1 MRLIQSGIMASLLL
15 LSGLAVA
22 GSSSVEQK
30 IKAAYLYNF
39 TKFISWPADDAETF
53 KLCLLGEDAVGR
65 LLVPLEKKTAM
76 GLPIRLRRLQR
87 PDQARDCH
95 IVYLAGEETAWNM
108 ENIALQGVLT
118 ISSGSQ
124 ALTVSGEEGFAQQG
138 GMIGFVV
145 RKGRVR
151 LQINLQALK
160 NSGLK
165 VSAKLLEVAEI
176 IDGGGE

>member
-1 MRLIQSGIMASLLL
+1 MMALLL
-15 LSGLAVA
+15 LLPGLAVA
-22 GSSSVEQK
+22 GSATVEEK

-39 TKFISWPADDAETF
+39 TKFISWPADDAESF
-53 KLCLLGEDAVGR
+53 QLCLLGEDAVGR

-76 GLPIRLRRLQR
+76 GLPIRLRHLQR
-87 PDQARDCH
+87 LDQARDCH
-95 IVYLAGEETAWNM
+95 IVYLAGTEAAWNIG
-108 ENIALQGVLT
+108 NLALQGVLT
-118 ISSGSQ
+118 ISSESR
-124 ALTVSGEEGFAQQG
+124 ALTVSSEQGFARQG

-145 RKGRVR
+145 RNGKVR

-176 IDGGGE
+176 VGGAGQ